1 MSAFVKETTLSEY
14 STVQNISENSQKNN
28 NDNAPGTLFQGSEE
42 ICKIGELLRPEGPGA
57 LKVMYLASLL
67 MIRYRTWQGY

>member
-1 MSAFVKETTLSEY
+1 MSALVKETTLLGY
-14 STVQNISENSQKNN
+14 STVQSISENSRNN
-28 NDNAPGTLFQGSEE
+28 NNNAPGTLFQGSEE